1 MYLSIYIGHNIIT
14 AYMMMKL
21 DHYKGFYTVT
31 TENYQAHANEPL
43 CHIIIY
49 FHIAELLI
57 FALLS
62 FVGFNI

>member
-43 CHIIIY
+43 CHIITLHY
-49 FHIAELLI
+49 LKSYYI
-57 FALLS
+57 FPHC
-62 FVGFNI
+62 